1 MPYVGRHAIV
11 NLKLVDSAQAILPVN
26 DKELHYGF
34 CVYESLRVIEGK
46 VVYLEEHIKRLFWS
60 AEGLQLRHNFSE
72 KKIASSLKILLQA
85 DHITEAT
92 ITILLMGGLESR
104 LFITA
109 AEILKY
115 PDSFYE
121 EGIKVI
127 SYFGERFLPQLKVR
141 SLLLNYLALREAGS
155 VGAFEAILVDSK
167 NNLLEGTRSNF
178 FAVKNK
184 EIYTAPSEK
193 VLSGVTRDKVIKAA
207 TQLGYS
213 IIYKEVKLEEVNAG
227 LYDSSFITST
237 SMGVM
242 PIKQI
247 DSYQFSVIKDQSSS
261 IHKLIRK
268 WELEALH

>member
-1 MPYVGRHAIV
+1 MPYIGRHAIV
-11 NLKLVDSAQAILPVN
+11 NLKLVDSTQAVLPVN
-26 DKELHYGF
+26 DKEVHYSF
-34 CVYESLRVIEGK
+34 SVYESLRVIEGK
-46 VVYLEEHIKRLFWS
+46 VVYLEEHLKRLFWS

-72 KKIASSLKILLQA
+72 KEIASSLKTLLQV

-92 ITILLMGGLESR
+92 VTILLVGGLESR

-141 SLLLNYLALREAGS
+141 SLILNYLALRAAGS
-155 VGAFEAILVDSK
+155 VGAFEAILVDSE
-167 NNLLEGTRSNF
+167 NSLLEGTRSNF

-184 EIYTAPSEK
+184 NIYTAPCEK

-207 TQLGYS
+207 KQLGYS
-213 IIYKEVKLEEVNAG
+213 IIFKEPKLEEVNG
-227 LYDSSFITST
+227 GFYDSIFITST